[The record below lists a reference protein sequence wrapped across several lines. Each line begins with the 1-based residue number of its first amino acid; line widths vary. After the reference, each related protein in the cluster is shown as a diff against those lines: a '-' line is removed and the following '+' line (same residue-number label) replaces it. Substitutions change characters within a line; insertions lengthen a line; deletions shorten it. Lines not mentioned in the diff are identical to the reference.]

1 MDTELMIACLD
12 VPGVG
17 VIVCP
22 SGVCMRE
29 ASPSPARRS
38 KP

>member
-22 SGVCMRE
+22 SGQGNCTHIY
-29 ASPSPARRS
+29 
-38 KP
+38 